1 MPSFQ
6 NSDTLLIYPFGG
18 RELGHPKGA
27 LFLPQFLV
35 GVSEL
40 RNPLTALNCASYCS
54 FIPDSNAD
62 VWPSRGPHL
71 ISNYLMELH
80 QGTRSVLP
88 PLNNSPIL
96 IFFETVFPVIEYK
109 HHEDR
114 YFGLVS
120 LLLHTWF
127 LELCVAGT
135 QTCGMKN
142 RINLTGKAPI

>member
-18 RELGHPKGA
+18 RGLGHPKRT

-40 RNPLTALNCASYCS
+40 RNPLTALNCVSYYS

-62 VWPSRGPHL
+62 VWPSHRPHL
-71 ISNYLMELH
+71 IANFLLELP
-80 QGTRSVLP
+80 QWTRSVLP

-96 IFFETVFPVIEYK
+96 IF
-109 HHEDR
+109 
-114 YFGLVS
+114 
-120 LLLHTWF
+120 
-127 LELCVAGT
+127 
-135 QTCGMKN
+135 
-142 RINLTGKAPI
+142 